1 MAESAWLI
9 YSYANGWCY
18 WLDERNFLN
27 GLQGSA
33 TSHRPLRNHDY
44 SPFLHN
50 VVLAFGCIS
59 LAKDDPFHRSGQ
71 ILGPLFAQ
79 RASEMIDEELT
90 APLTTTSRG
99 LMLLGSYHFFNSQR
113 NLGWMTA
120 GMGARVGQ
128 IRELEV
134 HSYVADCQSA

>member
-1 MAESAWLI
+1 M
-9 YSYANGWCY
+9 
-18 WLDERNFLN
+18 
-27 GLQGSA
+27 
-33 TSHRPLRNHDY
+33 
-44 SPFLHN
+44 
-50 VVLAFGCIS
+50 
-59 LAKDDPFHRSGQ
+59 AKDDPYHHSGQ

-79 RASEMIDEELT
+79 KASGMIDKELA

-128 IRELEV
+128 IRESKEHLAELKISWLE
-134 HSYVADCQSA
+134 HQFQRTARKWDH

>member
-1 MAESAWLI
+1 MS
-9 YSYANGWCY
+9 
-18 WLDERNFLN
+18 D
-27 GLQGSA
+27 
-33 TSHRPLRNHDY
+33 RPLRNHDY

-50 VVLAFGCIS
+50 VILAFGCLS
-59 LAKDDPFHRSGQ
+59 MAKNDLYYPSGQ

-79 RASEMIDEELT
+79 TASRMIDGELA

-128 IRELEV
+128 IRE
-134 HSYVADCQSA
+134 